1 MKSYNE
7 MADDVFR
14 RRDEF
19 MKKQKHKRKNVV
31 TALSCVCLAVLV
43 GVGMWQSG
51 IFLSDVQQAEDAI
64 YPGIKDTY
72 GPGEE
77 EPTAN
82 ENSAYQPSG
91 TVMLENGEELKLISS
106 YEKASASACY
116 ALPKDGTHHYSIPLN
131 AALEEYEDR
140 VIYRVIVR
148 VYEDGKMVQGKELQ
162 KIADMFFDWG
172 YSTALEITN
181 DNWDRAVLT
190 MLVKEDA
197 LKNFR
202 ADDEH
207 GYFFFLFE
215 ESDGA
220 GNQNLIRPLIISSME
235 GIDVAGDYGMSA
247 NGTYVV
253 SEVLK
258 AALEQYNN
266 NELFRVVVRVGK
278 DFFEI
283 ADEEYKKIKDKFYEW
298 GYSEELEIETDKWG
312 SSVISLLLTEEE
324 IVSFKADK
332 GHSYYFFLYE
342 EHNAMGY
349 DWPIESTPQ
358 KYVSERES
366 FEGVVIEK
374 YKGGCL
380 IEVTDNGNQHFMLS
394 DRVIVKTDIEGCPN
408 YTVGD
413 YLKIEF
419 DGIVA
424 ESYPLQILNVFSITL
439 ESESE

>member
-1 MKSYNE
+1 MKNYNE

-19 MKKQKHKRKNVV
+19 VQKQKR
-31 TALSCVCLAVLV
+31 TRRSIAASLSCVCLAVLV
-43 GVGMWQSG
+43 GVGVWQSE

-64 YPGIKDTY
+64 YPGIKDNY

-77 EPTAN
+77 PTVN
-82 ENSAYQPSG
+82 ENGIYQPSG
-91 TVMLENGEELKLISS
+91 TVTLENGEKLKLISS

-131 AALEEYEDR
+131 AALEEYEDK

-162 KIADMFFDWG
+162 KIADMFYDWG
-172 YSTALEITN
+172 YSSALEITD
-181 DNWDRAVLT
+181 DNWERAVLT

-197 LKNFR
+197 LKNFK
-202 ADDEH
+202 ADADH

-220 GNQNLIRPLIISSME
+220 GNQWQN
-235 GIDVAGDYGMSA
+235 A
-247 NGTYVV
+247 NGKYDG
-253 SEVLK
+253 EK
-258 AALEQYNN
+258 AC
-266 NELFRVVVRVGK
+266 FKGK
-278 DFFEI
+278 
-283 ADEEYKKIKDKFYEW
+283 
-298 GYSEELEIETDKWG
+298 
-312 SSVISLLLTEEE
+312 
-324 IVSFKADK
+324 
-332 GHSYYFFLYE
+332 
-342 EHNAMGY
+342 
-349 DWPIESTPQ
+349 
-358 KYVSERES
+358 
-366 FEGVVIEK
+366 VIEK
-374 YKGGCL
+374 YENNCL
-380 IEVTDNGNQHFMLS
+380 VEVTDNGNQHFMLS